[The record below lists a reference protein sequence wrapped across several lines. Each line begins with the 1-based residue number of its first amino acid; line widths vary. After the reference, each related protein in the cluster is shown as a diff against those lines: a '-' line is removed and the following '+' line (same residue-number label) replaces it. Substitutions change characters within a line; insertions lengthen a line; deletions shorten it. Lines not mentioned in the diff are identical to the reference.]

1 MAVGFA
7 NEEWSLSQIGTP
19 GAMQLA
25 HREMLR
31 PVMGALA
38 GGIVVFLLVQ
48 HTMMGALGIGQ
59 TMIWVQRL
67 GFWAA
72 VALLQAP
79 ISYASCVLTLY
90 LTRKRRPLEIAL
102 ALLAMVLILAAPCTA
117 FVISIYGLVAPGT
130 GTELSPAGVYGT
142 CAFNMFW
149 ATALLFH
156 VLWIR
161 LNPGPAAAADAEEP
175 PAEGEAQPPA
185 GGTVPAVQPA
195 QPVMVGHYG
204 GAVAAP
210 VAPAMPVAE
219 AAGAETLAAAAASD
233 AGLRFFDRLPDDLG
247 RDIIYLAA
255 SAHYVDVVTAA
266 GSAAILLRFSD
277 AVAELGNL
285 GLRVHRSY
293 WVAYPHV
300 KRAFRRDGRTLLQL
314 TDNHEVRVGR
324 NYLPE
329 VRAAIPKAWIRARR
343 RRSNQRSADAGQS
356 QAETSS

>member
-1 MAVGFA
+1 
-7 NEEWSLSQIGTP
+7 
-19 GAMQLA
+19 MQLA

-31 PVMGALA
+31 PVMCALA
-38 GGIVVFLLVQ
+38 GGMVVYLLVQ
-48 HTMMGALGIGQ
+48 HTLMGALGTGQ
-59 TMIWVQRL
+59 VMTWAQRL

-72 VALLQAP
+72 IALLQAP

-90 LTRKRRPLEIAL
+90 LARRRRPLEIAV

-117 FVISIYGLVAPGT
+117 FVMTIFGLVASVP
-130 GTELSPAGVYGT
+130 GTELSAAAVYGT
-142 CAFNMFW
+142 CVFNMFW

-161 LNPGPAAAADAEEP
+161 LNPAGETAAAADT
-175 PAEGEAQPPA
+175 GEAPSVTEAQQSAVQPPA
-185 GGTVPAVQPA
+185 VVSTAPVVHAVAAVEPVPSAHAGMGHYAGTVPAP
-195 QPVMVGHYG
+195 
-204 GAVAAP
+204 AAP
-210 VAPAMPVAE
+210 PI
-219 AAGAETLAAAAASD
+219 AAAAA
-233 AGLRFFDRLPDDLG
+233 AGGEMLAASAAAAAAGSRFFDRLPDDLG
-247 RDIIYLAA
+247 RDIIYIAA
-255 SAHYVDVVTAA
+255 SAHYVDVVTKT

-277 AVAELGNL
+277 AVAELGSL

-300 KRAFRRDGRTLLQL
+300 KRAFRRDGRTMLLL

-343 RRSNQRSADAGQS
+343 RRNNQSAPGV
-356 QAETSS
+356 QAPTGTSS